1 MGEMAG
7 LVRSQLIGLL
17 DSLGADADETAL
29 AAARELHRT
38 VVESGQTWDDL
49 LLSDESEP
57 DDEVAPE
64 EGEDRDE
71 VVEPVGTDRQ
81 EDVAIIDG
89 LLSRTD
95 MFEFTRLELTDLK
108 RGIAEG
114 TFTEDDSR
122 YLRALAKRLGSARV
136 DRSDLRRRPTA
147 SNEA

>member
-1 MGEMAG
+1 MAE

-38 VVESGQTWDDL
+38 VVETGLTWDDL

-64 EGEDRDE
+64 EGEDRHE

-81 EDVAIIDG
+81 ADVAIIDG
-89 LLSRTD
+89 LLSRSNL
-95 MFEFTRLELTDLK
+95 FEFTRQDLTDLK
-108 RGIAEG
+108 QGIAEG

-122 YLRALAKRLGSARV
+122 YLRALAKRLGSAG
-136 DRSDLRRRPTA
+136 
-147 SNEA
+147 